1 MGSWEETVT
10 DMSTERDRDARRAC
24 VWDITGQ
31 AWELE
36 KSDGGG
42 VAIRKSDGL
51 FSRERNW
58 KSPQTRGQETRWRD
72 RVTGIAAVGQSKDGH
87 TRSRDALGSHPPSA
101 IRAPSWQEREH

>member
-1 MGSWEETVT
+1 MKCKKNGSGRDQQTNDICGSQKRDDHGMGSWEETVT

-42 VAIRKSDGL
+42 WLLESLMAYFLGKGIGKVPRLG
-51 FSRERNW
+51 
-58 KSPQTRGQETRWRD
+58 D
-72 RVTGIAAVGQSKDGH
+72 RRPGGGTG
-87 TRSRDALGSHPPSA
+87 
-101 IRAPSWQEREH
+101 